1 MFADWRMFDDSVVS
15 RISAKQVVTPAAYVL
30 FYRRRAV
37 TPVDMS
43 GPPPSLSGPS
53 QRLSD
58 DDDDDDTL
66 DGVSLPCSDLYE
78 SQLPDGNLSYV
89 ELSPASFTDM
99 DAVD

>member
-1 MFADWRMFDDSVVS
+1 MFDDSVVS

-30 FYRRRAV
+30 FYRRRTSA
-37 TPVDMS
+37 PLPMS
-43 GPPPSLSGPS
+43 GPSPALAAAPE
-53 QRLSD
+53 QLSD

-66 DGVSLPCSDLYE
+66 DGVALPCGRLYG
-78 SQLPDGNLSYV
+78 STLPDSSLSYT